1 MDDTRRPAE
10 LGAVHTALWQ
20 ELARAPHDKHH
31 EWRTPVLA
39 TVDEDGEAADARTV
53 VLREVDA
60 AASSLA
66 LFSDARAA
74 KLAQVQAHP
83 VGTLVFWSKRLGWQ
97 LRLRV
102 RLQAQTE
109 GLAVSSRWARLKLSP
124 AAQDYLS
131 PLAPGEALGQG
142 AAPPV
147 TPSPVER
154 SHFEPKKSQPLWQM
168 QNEQMNLSSF
178 GVSWPSVSMRRV
190 LVLIQALATILLQ
203 LTLIFK
209 TRSSLLV

>member
-1 MDDTRRPAE
+1 MDDTRRPAD

-20 ELARAPHDKHH
+20 ELTRAPHDKHH

-39 TVDEDGEAADARTV
+39 TVDEDGQAADARTV

-60 AASSLA
+60 AAA
-66 LFSDARAA
+66 TVMLFSDARAG
-74 KLAQVQAHP
+74 KLAQLRAHP

-102 RLQAQTE
+102 QLQAQTD

-131 PLAPGEALGQG
+131 PLAPGETLTS
-142 AAPPV
+142 APSSEA
-147 TPSPVER
+147 PSPVER
-154 SHFEPKKSQPLWQM
+154 GHFALLLAQVQSTDWLELHR
-168 QNEQMNLSSF
+168 E
-178 GVSWPSVSMRRV
+178 GHRRARFDSTGARW
-190 LVLIQALATILLQ
+190 LVP
-203 LTLIFK
+203 
-209 TRSSLLV
+209 

>member
-1 MDDTRRPAE
+1 MDDTRRPTD

-20 ELARAPHDKHH
+20 ELTRAPHDKHH

-39 TVDEDGEAADARTV
+39 TVDEDGQAADARTV

-60 AASSLA
+60 AASTLA

-74 KLAQVQAHP
+74 KLAQLQAHP

-102 RLQAQTE
+102 RLEAQTE

-131 PLAPGEALGQG
+131 PLAPGEALD
-142 AAPPV
+142 AAARPGPPG
-147 TPSPVER
+147 PVER
-154 SHFEPKKSQPLWQM
+154 GHFALLLAQVQSTDWLELHRD
-168 QNEQMNLSSF
+168 
-178 GVSWPSVSMRRV
+178 GHRRARFDGTGTRW
-190 LVLIQALATILLQ
+190 LVP
-203 LTLIFK
+203 
-209 TRSSLLV
+209 